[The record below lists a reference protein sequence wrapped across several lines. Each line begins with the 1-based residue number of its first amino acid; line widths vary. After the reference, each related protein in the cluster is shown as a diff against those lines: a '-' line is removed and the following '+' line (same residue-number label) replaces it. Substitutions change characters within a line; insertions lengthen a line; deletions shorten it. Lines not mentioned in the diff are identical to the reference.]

1 MAEPKKRKIRSG
13 HGGGLFGV
21 IEEVF
26 APTRHEAVIELES
39 QAVLPVPAH
48 SPDRDFHDEDVAS
61 ARFAGKITLDVPGSV
76 N

>member
-1 MAEPKKRKIRSG
+1 MAEPKKRKIRGG

-26 APTRHEAVIELES
+26 APTRHEAVIELER
-39 QAVLPVPAH
+39 QTVLPVPAH
-48 SPDRDFHDEDVAS
+48 SPDHDFHDEDAAS
-61 ARFAGKITLDVPGSV
+61 ARFAGKIRLDLP

>member
-1 MAEPKKRKIRSG
+1 MAEQRKRKIRGG

-26 APTRHEAVIELES
+26 APTRHEAVIELER

-48 SPDRDFHDEDVAS
+48 SPDRDFHDEDAAS
-61 ARFAGKITLDVPGSV
+61 ARFAGKITLDVP